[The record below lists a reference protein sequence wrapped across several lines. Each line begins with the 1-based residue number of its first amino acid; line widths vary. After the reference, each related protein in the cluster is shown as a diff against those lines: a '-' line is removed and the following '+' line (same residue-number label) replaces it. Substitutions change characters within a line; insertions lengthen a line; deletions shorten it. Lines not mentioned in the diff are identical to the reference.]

1 MSGLVGTQIVDFLMH
16 RRNSVFQ
23 IFRETKEGEIQNL
36 LRAKRE
42 LENKLAKLAH
52 GYLPDE
58 NDNTSRTGLDASLGR
73 VPVC

>member
-1 MSGLVGTQIVDFLMH
+1 ML
-16 RRNSVFQ
+16 VFQ

-58 NDNTSRTGLDASLGR
+58 NDNTSRTGLDSSLGR
-73 VPVC
+73 CLSVCLSVCL